1 MAKRKLKIGTRG
13 SPLALA
19 QARAVAERIQAADS
33 DIEIEERIIKTKG
46 DKILDVALSKVGG
59 KGLFIKEIDAELLAG
74 EIDLAVHSMK
84 DLPSELDPGLII
96 AGIPARE
103 HPGDALCSVK
113 YGGLDD
119 LPEGA
124 KVGTSS
130 LRRRSQLK
138 LVRPDLQV
146 AFVRG
151 SVGTRL
157 GKMEDGEF
165 DAVVLASSGLRRLE
179 MTDRITEDLPFEK
192 MLPAVGQGA
201 LAIATRK
208 DEKGL
213 IDLLASFEDEETR
226 VTTTA
231 ERAFLRR
238 LEGGCQVP
246 IAGYATLENGK
257 ITLEGLVCEVDGTNP
272 VRKSVSGPAEDAEK
286 LGIAAAQWILDNGG
300 KEILDRLY
308 EEAAK
313 S

>member
-84 DLPSELDPGLII
+84 DLPSELDPGLVI

-113 YGGLDD
+113 YDGLDD

-138 LVRPDLQV
+138 LIRPDLQV

-226 VTTTA
+226 VTTNA
-231 ERAFLRR
+231 ERAFLHR

-246 IAGYATLENGK
+246 IAGYATLKEGM
-257 ITLEGLVCEVDGTNP
+257 ITLNGLVCEVDGQNP
-272 VRKSVSGPAEDAEK
+272 VRKQVSGPAEYAEK